1 MFKPAA
7 LFVLAALLWVYPVG
21 GRADPAPAA
30 TQALVQAALENIT
43 LLQRPGKDGYA
54 TVWDGDKY
62 VQCHRSADGG
72 FACEAA
78 GMLMQPSLS
87 AVLTPAA
94 VARLQALGWR
104 YDGRF
109 GNYDRT
115 FPAAV
120 SSADVANA
128 ALQALQASYRA
139 DVTQIE
145 VQTAWVA
152 SEPCP
157 PRNGYSQNLA
167 GMVNDAPAMQL
178 TAVHAC
184 RFQATLQLPEAT
196 TADELVHRFQRGV
209 SAEIQRLRVN
219 LNRRVFVVF
228 DTGIGY
234 IQCQPQAS
242 PAAIYCEA
250 QSAQSWPALG
260 AVLTPDRIAKLHAA
274 GYADPG
280 RAPNYWKNYPV
291 DQATDDQIAAEI
303 LTLLHDVYG
312 YAGAEPLK
320 PKTEA
325 GGP

>member
-7 LFVLAALLWVYPVG
+7 LLVLAALLWVFPAG
-21 GRADPAPAA
+21 GRADPAPATA
-30 TQALVQAALENIT
+30 QALVQAALENIT
-43 LLQRPGKDGYA
+43 VLQRPGKDGYA

-62 VQCHRSADGG
+62 VQCHPSADSG
-72 FACEAA
+72 FGCEAA
-78 GMLMQPSLS
+78 GMLMQPSLG

-94 VARLQALGWR
+94 VMRLQALGWR
-104 YDGRF
+104 YDDRF
-109 GNYDRT
+109 GNYVRA
-115 FPAAV
+115 FPGAAAP
-120 SSADVANA
+120 ADVAA
-128 ALQALQASYRA
+128 AVLQTLQGVYGA
-139 DVTQIE
+139 DPLQIE

-167 GMVNDAPAMQL
+167 GMVDDAPAMQP
-178 TAVHAC
+178 TALHAC
-184 RFQATLQLPEAT
+184 RFQATLQLPAAA
-196 TADELVHRFQRGV
+196 TADELVHRFQHGV

-219 LNRRVFVVF
+219 LNRQVFVVF

-291 DQATDDQIAAEI
+291 DQATDDQIATEI
-303 LTLLHDVYG
+303 LTLLYDAYG
-312 YAGAEPLK
+312 YTGAQPLK
-320 PKTEA
+320 PATEA
-325 GGP
+325 GGS